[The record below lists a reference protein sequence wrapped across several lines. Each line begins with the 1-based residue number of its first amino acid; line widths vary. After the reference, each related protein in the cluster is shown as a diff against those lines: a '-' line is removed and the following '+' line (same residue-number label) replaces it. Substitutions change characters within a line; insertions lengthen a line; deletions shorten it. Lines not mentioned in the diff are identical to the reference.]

1 MSEKQ
6 DELLI
11 LIKEEKKKIND
22 LDFDKVFKYYYKCHV
37 KTIIDIYNKF
47 KTFKDFDYFEALLL
61 GTNLFH
67 NVFWILISYS
77 KNLKLTIFLSE
88 RAILLYTEFIIMSR
102 DPKIN
107 NELYFV
113 PSLIDAL
120 SFSYKKTIG
129 PLKLNDISNNP
140 ESHQDIYTYK
150 NLSSI
155 VKLINQKGF
164 NYIKSDVEINNLEEI
179 NNIFTASIIKNHDHF
194 KKEKFYSDFF
204 DCCLSIFN
212 DIEISYMTGLYFVRI
227 LLELLVDIRKKNTK
241 YDIFFSDFMR
251 FYEKYKKNL
260 NNITIKKIKNIR
272 KCKTYIIIKNKIL
285 KN

>member
-1 MSEKQ
+1 MSDKQ

-11 LIKEEKKKIND
+11 LIKEEKKKFND
-22 LDFDKVFKYYYKCHV
+22 LDMNKVFKYYYKCHI

-47 KTFKDFDYFEALLL
+47 KSFKEFDYYEALFL

-88 RAILLYTEFIIMSR
+88 RAILLFTEFIIMSR

-129 PLKLNDISNNP
+129 PLKLNDISHNEKNMN
-140 ESHQDIYTYK
+140 DIIVYK
-150 NLSSI
+150 NLASI

-164 NYIKSDVEINNLEEI
+164 NYIKTDLELDNLEEI
-179 NNIFTASIIKNHDHF
+179 NNIFINSILKNYNYF
-194 KKEKFYSDFF
+194 TVEKFYSDFF

-212 DIEISYMTGLYFVRI
+212 DIDISYMTALYFIRLI
-227 LLELLVDIRKKNTK
+227 LELLIDLKKKNIESNTL
-241 YDIFFSDFMR
+241 FSEFVT

-260 NNITIKKIKNIR
+260 NNVSIKKIKYIR
-272 KCKTYIIIKNKIL
+272 KCKTYIIIRNNIIKK
-285 KN
+285 